1 MGLNVGVVSFFFL
14 FDARTAQTGIGFS
27 CRLQPQEKE
36 QRTAWGRR
44 KERGSAMGLDQGS
57 EPRWSGRARRSRD
70 AHKECVGEETGQLAQ
85 VTASSTKTQE
95 QKRARPCLGAPGR
108 VRAREEVAGGSAA
121 TPRAAGRALRAVPR
135 KPRPARASSAG
146 RALHGPQGCS
156 PGRLPGQEATHGE
169 GPGSRKNRELHWG
182 KRSPRGRRGRGARRE
197 GVLAGVRPPES
208 HRLTVASRRAG

>member
-1 MGLNVGVVSFFFL
+1 
-14 FDARTAQTGIGFS
+14 
-27 CRLQPQEKE
+27 
-36 QRTAWGRR
+36 
-44 KERGSAMGLDQGS
+44 MGLDQGS

-70 AHKECVGEETGQLAQ
+70 AHKECVGEETGQLAP
-85 VTASSTKTQE
+85 VTTSSTKTQE
-95 QKRARPCLGAPGR
+95 QKRARPCPGAPGR

-135 KPRPARASSAG
+135 KPRPARAAG
-146 RALHGPQGCS
+146 VLAGALAGAGS
-156 PGRLPGQEATHGE
+156 YAWE